1 MAFYNNVLIGLGVE
15 TQCIASLLFG
25 MCIIWQKKSPIGG
38 AVILW
43 LYFFSFA
50 GFAAIGFGQSGSFF
64 L

>member
-38 AVILW
+38 GKYNVAKCK
-43 LYFFSFA
+43 FFCLVSY
-50 GFAAIGFGQSGSFF
+50 QHQ
-64 L
+64 